1 MPTVKQ
7 LPPAAELSNVP
18 AASPVHTAPVASV
31 RAALTDAPEENEIA
45 GLLEAAEKAEQKRR
59 TVERVNYG
67 SGAVTTVLFPVWLL
81 SMTASLFFSSTPAN
95 LLLKTGFVFVAV
107 NGFIRTFFLNVN
119 GIAPEQQKRSATR
132 LLAFPHESRLLLPL
146 LDSLRALQIADWKNA
161 VYPLLTERLWNLS
174 PNDAALSL
182 DEPRRAT
189 LRQFLGNA
197 YAFMPVGKRK
207 VIHPDHFDDA
217 TADLAVAV
225 IKTLAGIG
233 DAKTVKVL
241 QKIIKARAETPN
253 ETVVRDAARE
263 YLPALQQ
270 KITENTNFRLKV
282 QECMGKTIMDGTL
295 RDPQTM
301 LAEFTDTLSPEDAK
315 VALVEFLR
323 VQTHRNLRRSAACY
337 AGAFGLFTLIC
348 VVGFGKMIQDTGL
361 SLSLTTVFSV
371 AINLLVIYG
380 RNFRS
385 TQEVQRAACELSRRV
400 GDDTRIT
407 ALLLKAAQNGLRKPE
422 DDAVKKALV
431 RLLPQLKPGDAALVP
446 PTQRAYLRS
455 WLNPRCKQKDAHAAQ
470 TLAIAALDAL
480 AALGDTK
487 ALPKAEK
494 IARQT
499 VGGTLQNELHQA
511 ALRCV
516 EALQKRPTGL
526 SNGMASPNVL
536 P

>member
-7 LPPAAELSNVP
+7 LPPAAELSPVSAAFP
-18 AASPVHTAPVASV
+18 AHTAPIASAP
-31 RAALTDAPEENEIA
+31 AALHDTPAKGEIALLLETAENE
-45 GLLEAAEKAEQKRR
+45 EQKRR
-59 TVERVNYG
+59 VVKKYAGFLLGFWLASVFGWLFAPSLWTC
-67 SGAVTTVLFPVWLL
+67 GAALIT
-81 SMTASLFFSSTPAN
+81 N
-95 LLLKTGFVFVAV
+95 LLGLAFGYLFWTGRLPTAQL
-107 NGFIRTFFLNVN
+107 LNA
-119 GIAPEQQKRSATR
+119 IAPLRH
-132 LLAFPHESRLLLPL
+132 FPSEPRLLL
-146 LDSLRALQIADWKNA
+146 SLIDTLNPTFFIHKQTPKWKNA
-161 VYPLLTERLWNLS
+161 AYPLLTEQLWNLS
-174 PNDAALSL
+174 ANDAALSL

-189 LRQFLGNA
+189 LRDFLGNA
-197 YAFMPVGKRK
+197 YTFTASGKRK
-207 VIHPDHFDDA
+207 LVAPDHFDDV
-217 TADLAVAV
+217 TTDLAVAAM
-225 IKTLAGIG
+225 KTLVQIG

-407 ALLLKAAQNGLRKPE
+407 ALLLKAAQNGLREPE

-446 PTQRAYLRS
+446 PAQRAYLHS
-455 WLNPRCKQKDAHAAQ
+455 WLNPRRKQKDAHAAQ

-516 EALQKRPTGL
+516 EALQKRPTDL